1 MTCGY
6 LLKWL
11 IMNMAQRQ
19 RILIS
24 DVLWEINSDDSFD
37 GGMAAGSDNELGMI
51 SVYSCDSD
59 RSLEDIIQ
67 Q

>member
-1 MTCGY
+1 
-6 LLKWL
+6 
-11 IMNMAQRQ
+11 MAQRQ